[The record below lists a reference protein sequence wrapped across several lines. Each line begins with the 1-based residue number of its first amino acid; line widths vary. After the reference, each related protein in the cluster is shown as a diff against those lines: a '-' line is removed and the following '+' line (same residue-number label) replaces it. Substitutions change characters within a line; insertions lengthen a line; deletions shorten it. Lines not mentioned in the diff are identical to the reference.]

1 MNPIFAGLKTT
12 VFTEMSALALQ
23 HGAVNLGQGF
33 PDSEGPSDV
42 REAAARAIL
51 DGPNQ
56 YAPMPGLPAL
66 RTAIAEH
73 YGRFHGLDFD
83 PMREVLVTAG
93 ATEAISAAILALV
106 SPGDEV
112 ALIQP
117 LYDSYLPMV
126 RLAGGVPK
134 YITLHPP
141 DWALT
146 DEALSAIGPN
156 TRVLVL
162 NSPLNPGA
170 VAFPRAQLERLAAL
184 CVRHDITVIADEVW
198 EHLVYDGKAHIPL
211 MTLPGMRERTVKV
224 GSAGKIFSLTG
235 WKVGWAVAAPAL
247 IDAVMKAHQFLTF
260 TVAPGTQAAVA
271 YGLGKDDGYFAA
283 MREGYAR
290 SRDRLA
296 AGLTAEG
303 FAVLPSEST
312 WFLNIDLA
320 ASGIPLGDREFC
332 LRAVQEAGVAAI
344 PVSAFYEEN
353 PVTNVVRLCFSKRN
367 DTLDAGIER
376 LAAARSKFAST

>member
-12 VFTEMSALALQ
+12 VFTEMSALAVQ

-33 PDSEGPSDV
+33 PDNEGPDDV
-42 REAAARAIL
+42 REAASRAIL

-73 YGRFHGLDFD
+73 YHRFQGLALD
-83 PMREVLVTAG
+83 PASEVLVTAG

-126 RLAGGVPK
+126 RLAGGVPR

-141 DWALT
+141 DWGLT

-156 TRVLVL
+156 TRFLIL

-170 VAFPRAQLERLAAL
+170 VAYPREPLERLAAL

-198 EHLVYDGKAHIPL
+198 EHIVFDGKAHIPL
-211 MTLPGMRERTVKV
+211 MSLPGMRERTVKV

-235 WKVGWAVAAPAL
+235 WKVGWAVAAPPL
-247 IDAVMKAHQFLTF
+247 LSAVMKAHQFLTF

-271 YGLGKDDGYFAA
+271 YGLGKPDDYFAD
-283 MREGYAR
+283 MRTGYAR

-296 AGLTAEG
+296 AGLRSEG
-303 FAVLPSEST
+303 FAVLPSEAT
-312 WFLNIDLA
+312 WFLNIDLE
-320 ASGIPLGDREFC
+320 ASGVAMGDRDFC
-332 LRAVQEAGVAAI
+332 LRAVAEAGVAAI
-344 PVSAFYEEN
+344 PVSAFYEQD
-353 PVTNVVRLCFSKRN
+353 PVTNVVRLCFSKR
-367 DTLDAGIER
+367 DETLDAGIAR
-376 LAAARSKFAST
+376 LATARRLFR

>member
-1 MNPIFAGLKTT
+1 VNPIFAGLKTT
-12 VFTEMSALALQ
+12 VFTEMSALAVQ

-33 PDSEGPSDV
+33 PDNEGPDDV
-42 REAAARAIL
+42 REAASRAIL

-73 YGRFHGLDFD
+73 YHRFQGLALD
-83 PMREVLVTAG
+83 PASEVLVTAG

-126 RLAGGVPK
+126 RLAGGVPR

-141 DWALT
+141 DWGLT

-156 TRVLVL
+156 TRFLIL

-170 VAFPRAQLERLAAL
+170 VAYPREPLERLAAL

-198 EHLVYDGKAHIPL
+198 EHIVFDGKAHIPL
-211 MTLPGMRERTVKV
+211 MSLPGMRERTVKV

-235 WKVGWAVAAPAL
+235 WKVGWAVAAPPL
-247 IDAVMKAHQFLTF
+247 LSAVMKAHQFLTF

-271 YGLGKDDGYFAA
+271 YGLGKPDDYFAD
-283 MREGYAR
+283 MRTGYAR

-296 AGLTAEG
+296 AGLRSEG
-303 FAVLPSEST
+303 FAVLPSEAT
-312 WFLNIDLA
+312 WFLNIDLE
-320 ASGIPLGDREFC
+320 ASGVAMGDRDFC
-332 LRAVQEAGVAAI
+332 LRAVAEAGVAAI
-344 PVSAFYEEN
+344 PVSAFYEQD
-353 PVTNVVRLCFSKRN
+353 PVTNVVRLCFSKR
-367 DTLDAGIER
+367 DETLDAGIAR
-376 LAAARSKFAST
+376 LATARRLFR

>member
-12 VFTEMSALALQ
+12 VFTEMSALAVQ

-33 PDSEGPSDV
+33 PDTEGAGDV

-73 YGRFHGLDFD
+73 YARFHGLDLD
-83 PMREVLVTAG
+83 PTREVLVTAG
-93 ATEAISAAILALV
+93 ATEAISAAILGLV

-126 RLAGGVPK
+126 RLAGGVPS

-146 DEALSAIGPN
+146 EEALSAIGPK

-170 VAFPRAQLERLAAL
+170 VAFPREQLERLAAL
-184 CVRHDITVIADEVW
+184 CVRYDIKVIADEVW

-211 MTLPGMRERTVKV
+211 MTLPGMRDRVVKV

-235 WKVGWAVAAPAL
+235 WKVGWAVAAPEL
-247 IDAVMKAHQFLTF
+247 MEVVMKAHQFLTF

-271 YGLGKDDGYFAA
+271 YGLGKDDGYFAG
-283 MREGYAR
+283 MRETYAR

-296 AGLTAEG
+296 AGLKAEG
-303 FAVLPSEST
+303 FALLPSEST
-312 WFLNIDLA
+312 WFLNLDLA
-320 ASGIPLGDREFC
+320 ASGIGLGDREFC

-344 PVSAFYEEN
+344 PVSAFYEVN
-353 PVTNVVRLCFSKRN
+353 PVTNVVRLCFSKR
-367 DTLDAGIER
+367 DETLDAGIER
-376 LAAARSKFAST
+376 LAKARRLFG

>member
-33 PDSEGPSDV
+33 PDSEGPDDV

-66 RTAIAEH
+66 RIAIAEH
-73 YGRFHGLDFD
+73 YGRFHGLNLE
-83 PMREVLVTAG
+83 PMTEVLVTAG

-134 YITLHPP
+134 FITLHPP

-156 TRVLVL
+156 TRVLIL

-170 VAFPRAQLERLAAL
+170 VAYPREQLERLAAL
-184 CVRHDITVIADEVW
+184 CVHHDITVIADEVW
-198 EHLVYDGKAHIPL
+198 EHIVFDGRAHIPL
-211 MTLPGMRERTVKV
+211 MSLPGMW
-224 GSAGKIFSLTG
+224 S
-235 WKVGWAVAAPAL
+235 
-247 IDAVMKAHQFLTF
+247 
-260 TVAPGTQAAVA
+260 
-271 YGLGKDDGYFAA
+271 
-283 MREGYAR
+283 AR
-290 SRDRLA
+290 SRW
-296 AGLTAEG
+296 
-303 FAVLPSEST
+303 V
-312 WFLNIDLA
+312 
-320 ASGIPLGDREFC
+320 
-332 LRAVQEAGVAAI
+332 LRARYSPSQGGRWAGRS
-344 PVSAFYEEN
+344 P
-353 PVTNVVRLCFSKRN
+353 LRN
-367 DTLDAGIER
+367 C
-376 LAAARSKFAST
+376 

>member
-12 VFTEMSALALQ
+12 VFSEMSALAVQ
-23 HGAVNLGQGF
+23 NGAVNLGQGF
-33 PDSEGPSDV
+33 PDTEGPQDV

-51 DGPNQ
+51 EGPNQ

-66 RTAIAEH
+66 RTAIAAH
-73 YGRFHGLDFD
+73 YGRFHGLELD
-83 PMREVLVTAG
+83 PTREVLVTAG
-93 ATEAISAAILALV
+93 ATEAISAAILGLV

-117 LYDSYLPMV
+117 VYDSYLPMV

-146 DEALSAIGPN
+146 EEALSAIGPN

-162 NSPLNPGA
+162 NNPLNPGA
-170 VAFPRAQLERLAAL
+170 VAFPREQLERLAAH
-184 CVRHDITVIADEVW
+184 CVRHDIKVVTDEVW

-211 MTLPGMRERTVKV
+211 MTLPGMRDRVVKV

-235 WKVGWAVAAPAL
+235 WKVGWAVGPPDL
-247 IDAVMKAHQFLTF
+247 MDAVTKVHQFLTF

-271 YGLGKDDGYFAA
+271 YGLGKEDAYFSG

-303 FAVLPSEST
+303 FALLPSEST
-312 WFLNIDLA
+312 WFLNLDLA
-320 ASGIPLGDREFC
+320 GSGIGLGDREFC
-332 LRAVQEAGVAAI
+332 LRAVREAGVAAI
-344 PVSAFYEEN
+344 PVSAFYEET
-353 PVTNVVRLCFSKRN
+353 PVASVVRLCFCKR
-367 DTLDAGIER
+367 DETLDAGIER
-376 LAAARSKFAST
+376 LAKARRLFA